1 MKSTPAFLLRVF
13 EELEDFNGEFYQ
25 ESYMKRDPASFRSFR
40 IYGKMAAYI
49 AKMAAHIN
57 FGQKGEEI

>member
-1 MKSTPAFLLRVF
+1 MTLTGNFIKNSL
-13 EELEDFNGEFYQ
+13 
-25 ESYMKRDPASFRSFR
+25 MKRDPASFRSFR

>member
-25 ESYMKRDPASFRSFR
+25 EFLYETRS
-40 IYGKMAAYI
+40 GK
-49 AKMAAHIN
+49 
-57 FGQKGEEI
+57 F